1 MSVINTNVKAL
12 YTQAAMKVSGRE
24 STTAMQQLSTGKRI
38 NSAKDDAAGMAI
50 ATRMTQ
56 QIRSLN
62 QAVRNAGDAI
72 SLIQVAEGATMEMS
86 DMLQRMRELAIQAI
100 NDTNAGEQRGYLDL
114 EFQQLKQEIVRI
126 ADTTEWNGF
135 SILNGEV
142 GERVGE
148 RPVYKTTAQ
157 SEFGQVM
164 IDPTTARTVTGA
176 DAGEQQTVKFTGPAS
191 ASGIVSVGGVDV
203 NVASGDT
210 AAQIAAK
217 AKTALEASSAFAANT
232 NRKITVTADTLSIVF
247 PYGEKDVPK
256 LTSTVSAGLTGVTV
270 ALNPAAVTAVAQ
282 IDSVALT
289 GTVGVGDKVA
299 LTVGGKKL
307 EVTATSS
314 DKAVFAKAIADAY
327 NASTDDAHTGV
338 TATVGNGSATKVTT
352 NDAADVFKYTFADI
366 TANQT
371 VVLEGLTFTAGAS
384 GASSADLASA
394 FATGKAGTFSSG
406 AITGTLAVNLA
417 VEKVAGSDAIIL
429 TEVTPNNVD
438 AGATTGTGTA
448 VTPVKAAASVGVAT
462 ATFTLTDKFVA
473 GQTVSI
479 SLDDVPATAGPAVS
493 YTVLAADIGLTDAL
507 TRTNVATKLA
517 AAYNASTD
525 GTIDDNTALA
535 SGNTIKLTGDV
546 AGQPIIATLN
556 ATPGVINLTADVVGT
571 PFTAATAAT
580 RAVVD
585 AGGLVAT
592 RAAQRVNVVADEPA
606 PNRLEAVAQVDAIKI
621 GGTIGAGGVV
631 TVTTGGKSV
640 NVTALGSDTDILL
653 ATRVRDTFNAS
664 IDPAHTGITAALG
677 TATVAASTP
686 TPNVVGVVDVQE
698 TALQANFVA
707 GDKFTLAG
715 LTYTATGTPTAAEA
729 VAEIVAYATFGTAG
743 AKGTITGTLTSGY
756 SVGAKAGAPGTL
768 QFTATA
774 PGAKAQLAASNEKDN
789 GGADKASIAG
799 NLSTTTGVT
808 AVAQIDNIAFG
819 NEFVVGQQV
828 TLTVGGQPLSPQF
841 VVKPEHM
848 GATAAAT
855 RTNVA
860 TAIKDAFNLSTNA
873 AHTGITAGV
882 TGAGV
887 LTLTADV
894 AGTAFTATMV
904 AETGVLSF
912 TADTAGK
919 PFTTSV
925 ATTSTIT
932 AALRNTQPNVEAVSG
947 EAVVKTDETF
957 SNNGKFLR
965 SGELKISLSNL
976 GVVTSNFTT
985 TDRKVFPLTGVLDQ
999 AAGTVTFQAT
1009 GDNSKILS
1017 DVLTY
1022 TFKSNN
1028 GSAVPLAGRSLVL
1041 DVAVTG
1047 SIPVMGTGD
1056 LIINGVTINSSYAVD
1071 DALSPPNNAAGSAI
1085 AKAAA
1090 INRETAATGVNAVVN
1105 TNTMTG
1111 AAQSGTA
1118 AVTGRVVINGVTSPT
1133 FSSIMNNLRASRA
1146 ATVEAI
1152 NRISD
1157 LTGVVAVNS
1166 NSESEGIALVAKD
1179 GRNIEISFDTKD
1191 AAADF
1196 SARTGLR
1203 EGVQAGTY
1211 SLESKVEGKVVISSS
1226 ATGKIQNAGL
1236 TLGDY
1241 TKNESTM
1248 STDARPAVAGGKLP
1262 DALGTGDLV
1271 INGVPIRGAT
1281 AADDKFT
1288 EASALL
1294 TTSNVSTGSGVALA
1308 NAINASSAQTGVT
1321 ATANPVVAQ
1330 GTTTTVKAAT
1340 PDGFKSLLVNGV
1352 DVRVDFK
1359 STQTASER
1367 VLAVV
1372 NAVNP
1377 LTGPTGVTASA
1388 NLQGGVTFSTLDG
1401 RNLSVW
1407 FDDTSVSA
1415 AEFGLALASGANAP
1429 GVTGKS
1435 TSPTLANASTLYGG
1449 VTFHSDKAFTIEPG
1463 GNGYG
1468 PTSKFTSLG
1477 LTEGTFGGVV
1487 DAATTKMTPPN
1498 TGRLSFHVGASANQT
1513 ISIDLSDFGDGGT
1526 ITSEITGDVLLWDS
1540 DKRVNRID
1548 TDTAAAAT
1556 LAKLDLVMDKVNG
1569 TRATMGAVMNR
1580 LEHVIDN
1587 LMNVSM
1593 NTEASRSQ
1601 IEDADYAAAST
1612 ELARTQI
1619 MQQAATS
1626 VLAQANADQQNVL
1639 KLLQ

>member
-217 AKTALEASSAFAANT
+217 AKTALEASSTFAANT

-352 NDAADVFKYTFADI
+352 NDQSDLHKYTFADI

-371 VVLEGLTFTAGAS
+371 VILEGLTFTAGAS

-406 AITGTLAVNLA
+406 AITGTLSTNFA
-417 VEKVAGSDAIIL
+417 VEKVTGSDAITL
-429 TEVTPNNVD
+429 TEVVAGTDAVD
-438 AGATTGTGTA
+438 TTGTATA
-448 VTPVKAAASVGVAT
+448 ITVAKTAAGAAAAAT
-462 ATFTLTDKFVA
+462 TTFTLTDKFVA

-479 SLDDVPATAGPAVS
+479 SLDDMPATAGPAVS

-525 GTIDDNTALA
+525 ATIDDNTALA
-535 SGNTIKLTGDV
+535 SGDTIKLTADATG
-546 AGQPIIATLN
+546 APIIATFN
-556 ATPGVINLTADVVGT
+556 AAPGVINLTADVVGT

-686 TPNVVGVVDVQE
+686 TPNAVGVVDVQE

-774 PGAKAQLAASNEKDN
+774 PGAKAQLAATNEKDN
-789 GGADKASIAG
+789 GGVDKLAIAG
-799 NLSTTTGVT
+799 DLSTTTGVT
-808 AVAQIDNIAFG
+808 ARAQVDNIAFG

-1226 ATGKIQNAGL
+1226 ATGKIHNAGL

-1340 PDGFKSLLVNGV
+1340 PDGFKSLFVNGV

>member
-24 STTAMQQLSTGKRI
+24 SATAMQQLSTGKRI
-38 NSAKDDAAGMAI
+38 NSAKDDAAGLAI

-100 NDTNAGEQRGYLDL
+100 NDTNAGEQRAYLDL

-176 DAGEQQTVKFTGPAS
+176 DAGEQQTVKFTGPATS
-191 ASGIVSVGGVDV
+191 SGILSVGGVDV
-203 NVASGDT
+203 SITSGDT
-210 AAQIAAK
+210 AAQIATK
-217 AKTALEASSAFAANT
+217 AKTAMEASSTFAANT
-232 NRKITVTADTLSIVF
+232 NRKITATTDTLSIVF

-282 IDSVALT
+282 IDAVALT
-289 GTVGVGDKVA
+289 GTQGVGDKVA
-299 LTVGGKKL
+299 VTVNGTKL

-314 DKAVFAKAIADAY
+314 DKAVFAKAIADAF

-338 TATVGNGSATKVTT
+338 TAAVGDGTASQTIVLSQ
-352 NDAADVFKYTFADI
+352 NDRAQYTFSDI
-366 TANQT
+366 AAGE
-371 VVLEGLTFTAGAS
+371 VVTIEGLSFTAGAG
-384 GASSADLASA
+384 GASSADIAAA
-394 FATGKAGTFSSG
+394 FATGAVGTFVSG
-406 AITGTLAVNLA
+406 SMTGTLTANFAVQA
-417 VEKVAGSDAIIL
+417 VAGSDAVLL
-429 TEVTPNNVD
+429 TETVAGTD
-438 AGATTGTGTA
+438 AGAASGTGVTGAQPVALVSTA
-448 VTPVKAAASVGVAT
+448 AVGAGAANFAES
-462 ATFTLTDKFVA
+462 TLTLSGKFAA
-473 GQTVSI
+473 GQDVSI
-479 SLDDVPATAGPAVS
+479 TLNKTPASAGVS
-493 YTVLAADIGLTDAL
+493 VTYRVLAADIGLTDAI
-507 TRTNVATKLA
+507 TQQNVAAKLA
-517 AAYNASTD
+517 AAYNADTD
-525 GTIDDNTALA
+525 ATLVKNTATA
-535 SGNTIKLTGDV
+535 STNTINLKAIV
-546 AGQPIIATLN
+546 AGVTELFVASFE
-556 ATPGVINLTADVVGT
+556 ATPGVINFTADKPGT
-571 PFTAATAAT
+571 AFTAVTAAT
-580 RAVVD
+580 RAVVN
-585 AGGLVAT
+585 AAGLVST
-592 RAAQRVNVVADEPA
+592 RTAQQINVAADEPA
-606 PNRLEAVAQVDAIKI
+606 PNRLEAVAQVDAVKL

-631 TVTTGGKSV
+631 TVTTGGQPLSV
-640 NVTALGSDTDILL
+640 TATGTDTAASLGGKVVSAFNSSIDAAHSGITAKYGDGSITSATSTNNVLGVADVQEATITALG
-653 ATRVRDTFNAS
+653 VNETF
-664 IDPAHTGITAALG
+664 TW
-677 TATVAASTP
+677 
-686 TPNVVGVVDVQE
+686 
-698 TALQANFVA
+698 
-707 GDKFTLAG
+707 AG
-715 LTYTATGTPTAAEA
+715 LTYLAPAANLPTDT
-729 VAEIVAYATFGTAG
+729 EIASELAHFAQFGTQLAG
-743 AKGTITGTLTSGY
+743 AKGVSSGALTVGYTAAANAAVLTVTAAATGVQTALASTGTQAANAVVTN
-756 SVGAKAGAPGTL
+756 SVPGV
-768 QFTATA
+768 
-774 PGAKAQLAASNEKDN
+774 D
-789 GGADKASIAG
+789 
-799 NLSTTTGVT
+799 
-808 AVAQIDNIAFG
+808 AVAQVDDIAFG
-819 NEFVVGQQV
+819 NSYVVGQKV
-828 TLTVGGQPLSPQF
+828 TLTVGSQPVELT
-841 VVKPEHM
+841 VKPEHI
-848 GATAAAT
+848 GANESAT
-855 RTNVA
+855 RLLVA
-860 TAIKDAFNLSTNA
+860 TSMRDAFNASANA
-873 AHTGITAGV
+873 AHTPITASLN
-882 TGAGV
+882 GAV
-887 LTLTADV
+887 LKLTADT
-894 AGTAFTATMV
+894 AGTAFTATV
-904 AETGVLSF
+904 TSETGVVSF
-912 TADTAGK
+912 TADTAGTG
-919 PFTTSV
+919 FTSSV
-925 ATTSTIT
+925 SATSTIT

-947 EAVVKTDETF
+947 EAVVKADETF

-976 GVVTSNFTT
+976 GVVTSSFTT

-1017 DVLTY
+1017 DALTY
-1022 TFKSNN
+1022 TFQSNN
-1028 GSAVPLAGRSLVL
+1028 GIAVPLAGRSLVL
-1041 DVAVTG
+1041 DVAVIG

-1056 LIINGVTINSSYAVD
+1056 LVINGVTINSSYAVD
-1071 DALSPPNNAAGSAI
+1071 DALSPPNNASGSAI

-1105 TNTMTG
+1105 TNTMAG

-1262 DALGTGDLV
+1262 AALGTGDLV
-1271 INGVPIRGAT
+1271 VNGVPIRGAT

-1340 PDGFKSLLVNGV
+1340 PDGFKSLFVNGV

-1468 PTSKFTSLG
+1468 PTSNFISLG

-1513 ISIDLSDFGDGGT
+1513 ISIDLSDFGDGGI
-1526 ITSEITGDVLLWDS
+1526 ITSEITSDVLLWDS

-1556 LAKLDLVMDKVNG
+1556 LEKLDLVMDKVNG

>member
-394 FATGKAGTFSSG
+394 FSTGKAGTFSSG

-535 SGNTIKLTGDV
+535 SGDTIKLTADATG
-546 AGQPIIATLN
+546 APIIATFN
-556 ATPGVINLTADVVGT
+556 AAPGVINLTADVVGT

-686 TPNVVGVVDVQE
+686 TPNVTGLVDVQE
-698 TALQANFVA
+698 APLQANFA
-707 GDKFTLAG
+707 NSDTFTLAG
-715 LTYTATGTPTAAEA
+715 LTYTAGAAATPTAAQV
-729 VAEIVAYATFGTAG
+729 VAEVVAYATFGTAG
-743 AKGTITGTLTSGY
+743 TLGTITGTLTSGY
-756 SVGAKAGAPGTL
+756 SVAAKVGTPGTL
-768 QFTATA
+768 QFTADA
-774 PGAKAQLAASNEKDN
+774 PGAKVALTASNLTPAN
-789 GGADKASIAG
+789 AVGTITNPTVGR
-799 NLSTTTGVT
+799 T

>member
-217 AKTALEASSAFAANT
+217 AKTALEASSTFAANT

-394 FATGKAGTFSSG
+394 FSTGKAGTFSSG
-406 AITGTLAVNLA
+406 AITGTLAANLA

-429 TEVTPNNVD
+429 TEVTPNQAD
-438 AGATTGTGTA
+438 AGATTGTGTP
-448 VTPVKAAASVGVAT
+448 VTPVKAAASAGVAT

-525 GTIDDNTALA
+525 ATIDDNTAVA
-535 SGNTIKLTGDV
+535 SGETITLTADV
-546 AGQPIIATLN
+546 AGAPIIATFN
-556 ATPGVINLTADVVGT
+556 AAPGVINLTADVVGT

-774 PGAKAQLAASNEKDN
+774 PGKKTQLAASNEKDN

-808 AVAQIDNIAFG
+808 ARAQVDYIAFG

-848 GATAAAT
+848 GARPAAT

-860 TAIKDAFNLSTNA
+860 TEIKDAFTLSTNA

-882 TGAGV
+882 TGGV

>member
-217 AKTALEASSAFAANT
+217 AKTALEASSTFAANT

-352 NDAADVFKYTFADI
+352 NDQSDVHKYTFADI

-371 VVLEGLTFTAGAS
+371 VILEGLTFTAGAS

-406 AITGTLAVNLA
+406 AITGTLSTNFA
-417 VEKVAGSDAIIL
+417 VEKVAGSDAITL
-429 TEVTPNNVD
+429 TEVVAGTDAVD
-438 AGATTGTGTA
+438 TTGTATA
-448 VTPVKAAASVGVAT
+448 ITVVKTAAGAAAAAT
-462 ATFTLTDKFVA
+462 TTFTLTDKFVA

-479 SLDDVPATAGPAVS
+479 SLDDMPATAGPAVS

-525 GTIDDNTALA
+525 ATIDDNTALA
-535 SGNTIKLTGDV
+535 SGDTIKLTADATG
-546 AGQPIIATLN
+546 APIIATFN
-556 ATPGVINLTADVVGT
+556 AAPGVINLTADVVGT

-686 TPNVVGVVDVQE
+686 TANVTGLVDVQE
-698 TALQANFVA
+698 APLQANFA
-707 GDKFTLAG
+707 NSDTFTLAG
-715 LTYTATGTPTAAEA
+715 LTYTAGAAATPTAAQV

-743 AKGTITGTLTSGY
+743 TLGTITGTLTSGY
-756 SVGAKAGAPGTL
+756 SVAAKVGASGTL
-768 QFTATA
+768 QFTADA
-774 PGAKAQLAASNEKDN
+774 PGAKVALTASAETPAAAV
-789 GGADKASIAG
+789 GTITRPTVGR
-799 NLSTTTGVT
+799 T

-1340 PDGFKSLLVNGV
+1340 PDGFKSLFVNGV

>member
-191 ASGIVSVGGVDV
+191 ASGIVSVGGVDI

-217 AKTALEASSAFAANT
+217 AKTAMEASSTFAANT
-232 NRKITVTADTLSIVF
+232 NRKITVTTDTLSIVF

-299 LTVGGKKL
+299 ITVGGKKL
-307 EVTATSS
+307 EVAATSS

-352 NDAADVFKYTFADI
+352 NDQSDVHKYTFADI

-371 VVLEGLTFTAGAS
+371 VILEGLTFTAGAS

-406 AITGTLAVNLA
+406 AITGTLSTNFA

-429 TEVTPNNVD
+429 TEVVAGAD
-438 AGATTGTGTA
+438 AGSTTGTATA
-448 VTPVKAAASVGVAT
+448 VTVAKTGAGAAANAT
-462 ATFTLTDKFVA
+462 TTFTLTDKFVA

-479 SLDDVPATAGPAVS
+479 SLDDMPATAGPAVS

-517 AAYNASTD
+517 AAYNASAD

-535 SGNTIKLTGDV
+535 SGNTIKLTADTT
-546 AGQPIIATLN
+546 AAPIIATLN
-556 ATPGVINLTADVVGT
+556 AAPGVINLTADVVGT

-585 AGGLVAT
+585 AGGLVST
-592 RAAQRVNVVADEPA
+592 RAAQQVNVVADEPA

-686 TPNVVGVVDVQE
+686 TPNVTGLVDVQE
-698 TALQANFVA
+698 APLQANFA
-707 GDKFTLAG
+707 NSDKFTLAG
-715 LTYTATGTPTAAEA
+715 LTYTAGAASTPTAAQV
-729 VAEIVAYATFGTAG
+729 VAEVVAYATFGTAG
-743 AKGTITGTLTSGY
+743 TLGTITGTLTSGY
-756 SVGAKAGAPGTL
+756 SVAAKALTPGTL
-768 QFTATA
+768 QFTADA
-774 PGAKAQLAASNEKDN
+774 PGAKVPLTASNETPA
-789 GGADKASIAG
+789 GAVG
-799 NLSTTTGVT
+799 TETNPTVGRT

-848 GATAAAT
+848 NANAATT

-912 TADTAGK
+912 TADAAGK
-919 PFTTSV
+919 AFTTSV

-932 AALRNTQPNVEAVSG
+932 AALRNTQANVEAVSG

-1226 ATGKIQNAGL
+1226 ATGKIHNAGL

-1294 TTSNVSTGSGVALA
+1294 TTSNVSTGSGVAFA

-1321 ATANPVVAQ
+1321 ATANQVVAQ

-1340 PDGFKSLLVNGV
+1340 PDGFKSLFVNGV

>member
-191 ASGIVSVGGVDV
+191 ASGIVSVGGVDI

-217 AKTALEASSAFAANT
+217 AKTAMEASSTFAANT
-232 NRKITVTADTLSIVF
+232 NRKITVTTDTLSIVF

-299 LTVGGKKL
+299 ITVGGKKL
-307 EVTATSS
+307 EVAATSS

-352 NDAADVFKYTFADI
+352 NDQSDVHKYTFADI

-371 VVLEGLTFTAGAS
+371 VILEGLTFTAGAS

-406 AITGTLAVNLA
+406 AITGTLTVNFA

-429 TEVTPNNVD
+429 TEVVAGAD
-438 AGATTGTGTA
+438 AGSTTGTATA
-448 VTPVKAAASVGVAT
+448 VTVAKTGAGAAANAT
-462 ATFTLTDKFVA
+462 TTFTLTDKFVA

-479 SLDDVPATAGPAVS
+479 SLDDMPATAGPAVS

-517 AAYNASTD
+517 AAYNASAD

-535 SGNTIKLTGDV
+535 SGNTIKLTADTT
-546 AGQPIIATLN
+546 AAPIIATLN
-556 ATPGVINLTADVVGT
+556 AAPGVINLTADVVGT

-585 AGGLVAT
+585 AGGLVST
-592 RAAQRVNVVADEPA
+592 RAAQQVNVVADEPA

-631 TVTTGGKSV
+631 TVTTGGTSV

-677 TATVAASTP
+677 TATVAANTP

-698 TALQANFVA
+698 TALQATFVV
-707 GDKFTLAG
+707 GDTFTLAG

-743 AKGTITGTLTSGY
+743 TKGTITGTLTSGY
-756 SVGAKAGAPGTL
+756 SVGAKAGALGTL
-768 QFTATA
+768 QFTAAA
-774 PGAKAQLAASNEKDN
+774 PGAKTQLAATAELNAATPKLT
-789 GGADKASIAG
+789 IAG
-799 NLSTTTGVT
+799 ALSTTTGVT

-912 TADTAGK
+912 TADAAGK
-919 PFTTSV
+919 AFTTSV

-932 AALRNTQPNVEAVSG
+932 AALRNTQANVEAVSG

-1166 NSESEGIALVAKD
+1166 NSESEGIALVAED

-1226 ATGKIQNAGL
+1226 ATGKIHNAGL

-1294 TTSNVSTGSGVALA
+1294 TTSNVSTGSGVAFA

-1321 ATANPVVAQ
+1321 ATANQVVAQ

-1340 PDGFKSLLVNGV
+1340 PDGFKSLFVNGV

>member
-217 AKTALEASSAFAANT
+217 AKTALEASSTFAANT

-352 NDAADVFKYTFADI
+352 NDQSDLHKYTFADI

-371 VVLEGLTFTAGAS
+371 VILEGLTFTAGAS

-406 AITGTLAVNLA
+406 VITGTLSTNFA
-417 VEKVAGSDAIIL
+417 VEKVTGSDAITLTEVLAGSDAG
-429 TEVTPNNVD
+429 D
-438 AGATTGTGTA
+438 TTGTATPITVVKTA
-448 VTPVKAAASVGVAT
+448 AGVAAKAT
-462 ATFTLTDKFVA
+462 TTFTLTDKFVA

-479 SLDDVPATAGPAVS
+479 SLDDMPATAGPAVS

-525 GTIDDNTALA
+525 ATIAANTALA
-535 SGNTIKLTGDV
+535 SGDTIKLTADATV
-546 AGQPIIATLN
+546 APIIATFN
-556 ATPGVINLTADVVGT
+556 AAPGVINLTADVVGT

-686 TPNVVGVVDVQE
+686 IPNVTGLVDVQE
-698 TALQANFVA
+698 APLQATFANS
-707 GDKFTLAG
+707 DKFTLAG
-715 LTYTATGTPTAAEA
+715 LTYTAGAAQTPTAAQV

-743 AKGTITGTLTSGY
+743 TFGTITGTLTSGY
-756 SVGAKAGAPGTL
+756 SVAAKVGTPSTL
-768 QFTATA
+768 QFTADA
-774 PGAKAQLAASNEKDN
+774 PGAKVALTASNLTPAN
-789 GGADKASIAG
+789 AVGTITNPTVGR
-799 NLSTTTGVT
+799 T

-1236 TLGDY
+1236 TIGDY

-1294 TTSNVSTGSGVALA
+1294 TTSNVSTGSGVAFA

-1321 ATANPVVAQ
+1321 ATANQVVAQ

-1340 PDGFKSLLVNGV
+1340 PDGFKSLFVNGV

>member
-217 AKTALEASSAFAANT
+217 AKTALEASSTFAANT

-352 NDAADVFKYTFADI
+352 NDQSDLHKYTFADI

-371 VVLEGLTFTAGAS
+371 VILEGLTFTAGAS

-406 AITGTLAVNLA
+406 AITGTLSTNFA
-417 VEKVAGSDAIIL
+417 VEKVTGSDAITL
-429 TEVTPNNVD
+429 TEVVAGTDAVD
-438 AGATTGTGTA
+438 TTGTATA
-448 VTPVKAAASVGVAT
+448 ITVVKTAAGAAAAAT
-462 ATFTLTDKFVA
+462 TTFTLTDKFVA

-517 AAYNASTD
+517 AAYNASVD

-677 TATVAASTP
+677 TATVVASTP

-774 PGAKAQLAASNEKDN
+774 PGAKVPLTASNETPN
-789 GGADKASIAG
+789 SAVGTETNPIVGR
-799 NLSTTTGVT
+799 T

-894 AGTAFTATMV
+894 AGTAFAATMV

-1090 INRETAATGVNAVVN
+1090 INRETASTGVNAVVN

>member
-1 MSVINTNVKAL
+1 M
-12 YTQAAMKVSGRE
+12 
-24 STTAMQQLSTGKRI
+24 
-38 NSAKDDAAGMAI
+38 
-50 ATRMTQ
+50 
-56 QIRSLN
+56 
-62 QAVRNAGDAI
+62 
-72 SLIQVAEGATMEMS
+72 
-86 DMLQRMRELAIQAI
+86 
-100 NDTNAGEQRGYLDL
+100 
-114 EFQQLKQEIVRI
+114 
-126 ADTTEWNGF
+126 
-135 SILNGEV
+135 
-142 GERVGE
+142 
-148 RPVYKTTAQ
+148 
-157 SEFGQVM
+157 
-164 IDPTTARTVTGA
+164 
-176 DAGEQQTVKFTGPAS
+176 
-191 ASGIVSVGGVDV
+191 
-203 NVASGDT
+203 
-210 AAQIAAK
+210 
-217 AKTALEASSAFAANT
+217 
-232 NRKITVTADTLSIVF
+232 
-247 PYGEKDVPK
+247 
-256 LTSTVSAGLTGVTV
+256 
-270 ALNPAAVTAVAQ
+270 
-282 IDSVALT
+282 
-289 GTVGVGDKVA
+289 
-299 LTVGGKKL
+299 
-307 EVTATSS
+307 
-314 DKAVFAKAIADAY
+314 
-327 NASTDDAHTGV
+327 
-338 TATVGNGSATKVTT
+338 
-352 NDAADVFKYTFADI
+352 
-366 TANQT
+366 
-371 VVLEGLTFTAGAS
+371 
-384 GASSADLASA
+384 
-394 FATGKAGTFSSG
+394 
-406 AITGTLAVNLA
+406 
-417 VEKVAGSDAIIL
+417 
-429 TEVTPNNVD
+429 
-438 AGATTGTGTA
+438 
-448 VTPVKAAASVGVAT
+448 
-462 ATFTLTDKFVA
+462 
-473 GQTVSI
+473 
-479 SLDDVPATAGPAVS
+479 
-493 YTVLAADIGLTDAL
+493 
-507 TRTNVATKLA
+507 
-517 AAYNASTD
+517 
-525 GTIDDNTALA
+525 
-535 SGNTIKLTGDV
+535 
-546 AGQPIIATLN
+546 
-556 ATPGVINLTADVVGT
+556 
-571 PFTAATAAT
+571 
-580 RAVVD
+580 
-585 AGGLVAT
+585 
-592 RAAQRVNVVADEPA
+592 
-606 PNRLEAVAQVDAIKI
+606 
-621 GGTIGAGGVV
+621 
-631 TVTTGGKSV
+631 
-640 NVTALGSDTDILL
+640 
-653 ATRVRDTFNAS
+653 
-664 IDPAHTGITAALG
+664 
-677 TATVAASTP
+677 
-686 TPNVVGVVDVQE
+686 
-698 TALQANFVA
+698 
-707 GDKFTLAG
+707 
-715 LTYTATGTPTAAEA
+715 
-729 VAEIVAYATFGTAG
+729 
-743 AKGTITGTLTSGY
+743 
-756 SVGAKAGAPGTL
+756 
-768 QFTATA
+768 
-774 PGAKAQLAASNEKDN
+774 
-789 GGADKASIAG
+789 
-799 NLSTTTGVT
+799 
-808 AVAQIDNIAFG
+808 
-819 NEFVVGQQV
+819 
-828 TLTVGGQPLSPQF
+828 
-841 VVKPEHM
+841 
-848 GATAAAT
+848 
-855 RTNVA
+855 
-860 TAIKDAFNLSTNA
+860 
-873 AHTGITAGV
+873 
-882 TGAGV
+882 
-887 LTLTADV
+887 
-894 AGTAFTATMV
+894 
-904 AETGVLSF
+904 
-912 TADTAGK
+912 
-919 PFTTSV
+919 
-925 ATTSTIT
+925 
-932 AALRNTQPNVEAVSG
+932 SG

-1340 PDGFKSLLVNGV
+1340 PDGFKSLFVNGV

>member
-217 AKTALEASSAFAANT
+217 AKTALEASSTFAANT

-352 NDAADVFKYTFADI
+352 NDAADVFTYTFADI

-371 VVLEGLTFTAGAS
+371 VILEGLTFTAGAS

-406 AITGTLAVNLA
+406 AITGTLSANFA
-417 VEKVAGSDAIIL
+417 VEKVTGSDAITL
-429 TEVTPNNVD
+429 TEVVAGTD
-438 AGATTGTGTA
+438 ALNTTGTATA
-448 VTPVKAAASVGVAT
+448 INVVKTAAGAAAAAT
-462 ATFTLTDKFVA
+462 TTFTLADKFVA
-473 GQTVSI
+473 GETVSI
-479 SLDDVPATAGPAVS
+479 SLDDMPATAGPAVS

-525 GTIDDNTALA
+525 ATIDDNTALA
-535 SGNTIKLTGDV
+535 SGDTIKLTADATG
-546 AGQPIIATLN
+546 APIIATFN
-556 ATPGVINLTADVVGT
+556 AAPGVINLTADVVGT

-686 TPNVVGVVDVQE
+686 ITNVVGVVDVQE

-756 SVGAKAGAPGTL
+756 SVGAKAGALGTL

-774 PGAKAQLAASNEKDN
+774 PGAKAQLAVTNALDN
-789 GGADKASIAG
+789 AGLAKAVAGAV
-799 NLSTTTGVT
+799 STTTGVT
-808 AVAQIDNIAFG
+808 ARAQVDNIAFG

>member
-176 DAGEQQTVKFTGPAS
+176 DAGEQQTVKFTGPATS
-191 ASGIVSVGGVDV
+191 SGILSVGGVDV

-210 AAQIAAK
+210 AAQIATK
-217 AKTALEASSAFAANT
+217 AKTAMEASSTFAANT

-314 DKAVFAKAIADAY
+314 DKAVLATAIADAY

-352 NDAADVFKYTFADI
+352 NDAADVFTYTFADI

-371 VVLEGLTFTAGAS
+371 VILEGLTFTAGAS

-394 FATGKAGTFSSG
+394 FATGQVGTFSSG

-417 VEKVAGSDAIIL
+417 VEKVAGSDAITL
-429 TEVTPNNVD
+429 TEVTPNAVD

-448 VTPVKAAASVGVAT
+448 VTPVKVAASAGTAT

-479 SLDDVPATAGPAVS
+479 TLDDMPATAGPAVS

-525 GTIDDNTALA
+525 ATIDDNTAVA
-535 SGNTIKLTGDV
+535 SGETITLTADV
-546 AGQPIIATLN
+546 AGAPIIATFN
-556 ATPGVINLTADVVGT
+556 AAPGVINLTADVLGT
-571 PFTAATAAT
+571 PFTAVTAAT

-631 TVTTGGKSV
+631 TVTTGGQPLS
-640 NVTALGSDTDILL
+640 VTATGADTAASLGGKVVS
-653 ATRVRDTFNAS
+653 AFNSS
-664 IDPAHTGITAALG
+664 IDAAHSGITAKYGDGSITSATSTNNVLG
-677 TATVAASTP
+677 VA
-686 TPNVVGVVDVQE
+686 DVQE
-698 TALQANFVA
+698 ATITALLAN
-707 GDKFTLAG
+707 GTFTWAG
-715 LTYTATGTPTAAEA
+715 LTYLAPAANLPTAT
-729 VAEIVAYATFGTAG
+729 EIASELAHFAQFGTQQAG
-743 AKGTITGTLTSGY
+743 AKGVSSGALTTGYTAAANANVLTVTAAATG
-756 SVGAKAGAPGTL
+756 VKTALAPT
-768 QFTATA
+768 
-774 PGAKAQLAASNEKDN
+774 
-789 GGADKASIAG
+789 GADLANAVITNSVP
-799 NLSTTTGVT
+799 GVT
-808 AVAQIDNIAFG
+808 AVAQVDDIAFG
-819 NEFVVGQQV
+819 NSYVVGQKV
-828 TLTVGGQPLSPQF
+828 TLTVGSQPVELT
-841 VVKPEHM
+841 VKPEHI
-848 GATAAAT
+848 GADDAAT
-855 RTNVA
+855 RLLVA
-860 TAIKDAFNLSTNA
+860 TSMRDAFNASANA
-873 AHTGITAGV
+873 AHTPITASLN
-882 TGAGV
+882 GAV
-887 LTLTADV
+887 LKLTADT
-894 AGTAFTATMV
+894 AGTAFTATV
-904 AETGVLSF
+904 TSETGVVSF
-912 TADTAGK
+912 TADTAGTG
-919 PFTTSV
+919 FTSSV
-925 ATTSTIT
+925 SATSTIT
-932 AALRNTQPNVEAVSG
+932 ATLRNTQPNVEAVSG

-1017 DVLTY
+1017 DALTY

-1340 PDGFKSLLVNGV
+1340 PDGFKSLFVNGV